1 MIFNLGEKG
10 IAGATD
16 FVPEGAPSHW
26 LTIFAVDDADAAVAK
41 ARELGAGVVM
51 EPMDAEG
58 VGRFAVLTDPQGATF
73 GVIKNAPQP

>member
-1 MIFNLGEKG
+1 MFRKDGKLV
-10 IAGATD
+10 AG
-16 FVPEGAPSHW
+16 VGP
-26 LTIFAVDDADAAVAK
+26 LQDDSQPVDAAVAK